1 MGLTKYKLGKLIEQ
15 CNNRN
20 TDEEYTADDVRGI
33 STGKEFIETKA
44 NMDGVS
50 LTSYKIVKENEFAYV
65 ADTSRRGDKIAVAFN
80 RNEGNIL
87 ISSIYTVFYVSKPEL
102 LLSDYLFMFF
112 NRSEFDRYSRFNSW
126 GSARE
131 TFSWEDMCDM
141 EVDLPPLSI
150 QQKYV
155 DIYNAM
161 LANQQSYERGLED
174 LKLVCDAYIDDLRKK
189 LSHRKLGSYISMC
202 ENKNDDLVYGID
214 AVRGVSIEKKFIDTK
229 ANMEGV
235 SLKPYE
241 IVNPNE
247 FAYVTVTSRNGEKI
261 SLARNNSNEVYIC
274 SSSYIVFKV
283 NDRFQFSSGLN
294 VFNIVYE
301 SSIRNRIIANSENV
315 DPTIVINVL
324 RELAFYMHF
333 GKKNYVGID
342 EITNVVETYKKN
354 YRQKVN
360 IRFFIDATI
369 RAKILVDVDDE
380 IRFKDHTLVAYFVAQ
395 ALNQK
400 YHQDED
406 INDYLDYLL
415 KNLCFSINSDI
426 VLFLALITNNPKFI
440 NVIIN
445 GAIKHFEKKEELSFD
460 AENIKFLLDTTIPV
474 KNSLP
479 NEEERKQRDEVLA
492 KQEEDA
498 KFSDLIELVNEY
510 DYSEEDLLKIENQI
524 MISFKYLEI
533 LSKTLPAFCQNMK
546 VEQQDVLV
554 SLIYRCPNQFLFDV
568 LKDIGDNFEAF
579 CNEVYEDIS
588 ALRQEKNIAEVNINS
603 VKHMIEQIS
612 AVLVMA
618 LYQVVAATSSS
629 EQTITALNEFN
640 YNSNSNYKLQ
650 NLMMISRVADV
661 TTFSRRAQE
670 LNRELENK
678 IEKSI
683 IKYTVREYLLRNNVE
698 IYGEAQ
704 SLIDCFFG
712 GQTSQ
717 KLKMEIAKKRIIE
730 KDRT

>member
-1 MGLTKYKLGKLIEQ
+1 MELTKYKLGKLIEQ
-15 CNNRN
+15 CDNRN

-87 ISSIYTVFYVSKPEL
+87 ISSIYTVFYVSNPEL

-283 NDRFQFSSGLN
+283 ND
-294 VFNIVYE
+294 
-301 SSIRNRIIANSENV
+301 
-315 DPTIVINVL
+315 T
-324 RELAFYMHF
+324 RELLPEYLSMLFERSEFNRYSRFNSWGSARETFDWEEMCD
-333 GKKNYVGID
+333 VRIPVPD
-342 EITNVVETYKKN
+342 IEI
-354 YRQKVN
+354 QQDIVN
-360 IRFFIDATI
+360 IF
-369 RAKILVDVDDE
+369 E
-380 IRFKDHTLVAYFVAQ
+380 AY
-395 ALNQK
+395 NTRK
-400 YHQDED
+400 D
-406 INDYLDYLL
+406 INEKL
-415 KNLCFSINSDI
+415 K
-426 VLFLALITNNPKFI
+426 A
-440 NVIIN
+440 
-445 GAIKHFEKKEELSFD
+445 
-460 AENIKFLLDTTIPV
+460 
-474 KNSLP
+474 
-479 NEEERKQRDEVLA
+479 
-492 KQEEDA
+492 
-498 KFSDLIELVNEY
+498 
-510 DYSEEDLLKIENQI
+510 QI
-524 MISFKYLEI
+524 
-533 LSKTLPAFCQNMK
+533 
-546 VEQQDVLV
+546 
-554 SLIYRCPNQFLFDV
+554 
-568 LKDIGDNFEAF
+568 KDICPILIKGSIEEA
-579 CNEVYEDIS
+579 
-588 ALRQEKNIAEVNINS
+588 RKT
-603 VKHMIEQIS
+603 K
-612 AVLVMA
+612 
-618 LYQVVAATSSS
+618 
-629 EQTITALNEFN
+629 
-640 YNSNSNYKLQ
+640 
-650 NLMMISRVADV
+650 
-661 TTFSRRAQE
+661 
-670 LNRELENK
+670 
-678 IEKSI
+678 
-683 IKYTVREYLLRNNVE
+683 
-698 IYGEAQ
+698 EA
-704 SLIDCFFG
+704 
-712 GQTSQ
+712 
-717 KLKMEIAKKRIIE
+717 
-730 KDRT
+730 